1 MEALERGGHDQR
13 RRNFPELVVLVV
25 SAHKTV
31 AGISTQSISVTKSQL
46 TEDKP
51 IFWLIA

>member
-1 MEALERGGHDQR
+1 MEAPEWGGREQQG
-13 RRNFPELVVLVV
+13 RNFPELVVLVV